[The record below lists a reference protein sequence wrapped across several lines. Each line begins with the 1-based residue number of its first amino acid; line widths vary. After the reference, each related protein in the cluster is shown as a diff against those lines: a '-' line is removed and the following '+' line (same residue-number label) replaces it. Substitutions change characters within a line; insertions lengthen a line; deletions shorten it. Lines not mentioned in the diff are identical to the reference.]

1 MPPCTLP
8 SRCKHAPA
16 KSPACPMRPTKHLK
30 QLPTN
35 CVPQHHQQ
43 HAKLHSP
50 LRPTVKMQKCADQN
64 TTCTSSPNCMPPSTL
79 PSILK
84 RCARTAICTS
94 NSTPLSTPIST
105 YTSTPNRT
113 PPSTRPSISQIT
125 FPSLLEVRTPTAFS
139 YLGKKGK
146 KKERTKTGLHHQKK
160 NISPPPPKKKKTVA
174 PPKKGTGR
182 KGAARAVPRR
192 LLLPV
197 LCAAGHQ
204 GGGDGAAAAPG
215 DQAAVPGDGFL
226 VFLLGRSVGRF
237 GVVWGGEW
245 RVWGGCLRWL
255 VVVGG
260 GWWWFLWAFLKKK
273 PPRLF

>member
-16 KSPACPMRPTKHLK
+16 TSPACPMRPTKHLK

-113 PPSTRPSISQIT
+113 PPSSRPSISQIT

-139 YLGKKGK
+139 YLGNKKSVLQQM
-146 KKERTKTGLHHQKK
+146 E
-160 NISPPPPKKKKTVA
+160 
-174 PPKKGTGR
+174 GR
-182 KGAARAVPRR
+182 VSTPSRQARAYTSPAASRTRRSARLPRVR
-192 LLLPV
+192 RRAGTAAMASGAGRRGRGMLPGPRAK
-197 LCAAGHQ
+197 LGHWLAG
-204 GGGDGAAAAPG
+204 
-215 DQAAVPGDGFL
+215 
-226 VFLLGRSVGRF
+226 
-237 GVVWGGEW
+237 
-245 RVWGGCLRWL
+245 
-255 VVVGG
+255 
-260 GWWWFLWAFLKKK
+260 LWV
-273 PPRLF
+273 